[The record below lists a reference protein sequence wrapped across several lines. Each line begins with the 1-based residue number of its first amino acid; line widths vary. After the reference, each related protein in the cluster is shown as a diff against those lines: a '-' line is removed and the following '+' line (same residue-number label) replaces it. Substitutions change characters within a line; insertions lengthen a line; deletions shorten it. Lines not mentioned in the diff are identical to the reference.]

1 VTVAPKATAG
11 ERLSHWVGRPG
22 FWWLT
27 MALLGGVPLLSGVLR
42 LPPQALPVLG
52 TVPATGT
59 GRLVVLADPACPRCC
74 LTAAER
80 LRGLSRHL
88 RGVRTAFELVWVPL
102 GEGGAVPPGVRVL
115 AGPEARPY
123 LNFAE
128 GRPERSQLW
137 QSRVG
142 LLVDGRGRVRA
153 FPRLDGA
160 AQDPELLP
168 AVTQL
173 INGR

>member
-1 VTVAPKATAG
+1 VTLAPKATLG
-11 ERLSHWVGRPG
+11 ERLSYWVGRPG
-22 FWWLT
+22 FWWLI
-27 MALLGGVPLLSGVLR
+27 MALLGGLPLLSGVLR
-42 LPPQALPVLG
+42 LPPPALPVLG
-52 TVPATGT
+52 TVPAPGT
-59 GRLVVLADPACPRCC
+59 GRLVVFADPACPGCSQ
-74 LTAAER
+74 TAAEH
-80 LRGLSRHL
+80 LRGLARHL

-102 GEGGAVPPGVRVL
+102 GEGGPVPPGIRVL

-123 LNFAE
+123 LTFAE

-137 QSRVG
+137 QSQVG

-160 AQDPELLP
+160 ARDPELLP